1 MGFEEVYM
9 GFIQK
14 KTIYKYFLV
23 LAFLILAFAII
34 ISSAMGVADISFV
47 DSLRIIVSRIPLVG
61 RLIDSG
67 SIRQSH
73 YFIVLNVRLPRIL
86 LSALIGVGLSVVGS
100 AFQSM
105 FRNPMADPYILGVSS
120 GASAGATIAIV
131 LGFGSIIGGLSI
143 ITLFA
148 FLGAIFTIIV
158 VYNIA
163 RVGNKVTT
171 LGLILAGVA
180 VGLFLSSMVSLLM
193 FFNRD
198 DIEKIVM
205 WTMGS
210 VSAATWSKV
219 GILTPVVLIGSFII
233 ITYSRDLNAMSI
245 GDETAKSLGI
255 EVERV
260 KKILLTVSSLI
271 VASCVSTSGVIG
283 FVGLIVPHTI
293 RLIVGSD
300 QRAVLPFSALSGAIF
315 MVICDVMAR
324 NLIPPAEI
332 PVGALTSLFGAPFFI
347 FMLYKN
353 KKKVI

>member
-1 MGFEEVYM
+1 M
-9 GFIQK
+9 GFIK
-14 KTIYKYFLV
+14 KKRIYKYLLILSFI
-23 LAFLILAFAII
+23 ILAFVII
-34 ISSAMGVADISFV
+34 ISSTMGVADISFI
-47 DSLRIIVSRIPLVG
+47 DSLRIMVSRIPLVG
-61 RLIDSG
+61 SLIASDN
-67 SIRQSH
+67 IRQSH
-73 YFIVLNVRLPRIL
+73 YYIVLNVRLPRIL

-100 AFQSM
+100 TFQSM
-105 FRNPMADPYILGVSS
+105 FRNPMADPYILGISS

-131 LGFGSIIGGLSI
+131 LGFGGIIGGLSI

-148 FLGAIFTIIV
+148 FLGAILTVMV

-163 RVGNKVTT
+163 RVGNRVTT
-171 LGLILAGVA
+171 MSLILAGVA
-180 VGLFLSSMVSLLM
+180 VGLFLSSVVSLLM

-210 VSAATWSKV
+210 VSSATWNKV
-219 GILTPVVLIGSFII
+219 GILTPVVIIGSII
-233 ITYSRDLNAMSI
+233 IIAYARDLNAMSI

-255 EVERV
+255 EVEKV
-260 KKILLTVSSLI
+260 KKILLIVSSLI

-300 QRAVLPFSALSGAIF
+300 QRGVLPFSAISGAIF
-315 MVICDVMAR
+315 MVVCDTLAR
-324 NLIPPAEI
+324 NLIPPSEI
-332 PVGALTSLFGAPFFI
+332 PVGAITSFFGAPFFI

>member
-1 MGFEEVYM
+1 M

-14 KTIYKYFLV
+14 KRTYKYFFIASFIILV
-23 LAFLILAFAII
+23 LII
-34 ISSAMGVADISFV
+34 IVSSTIGVADISFI
-47 DSLRIIVSRIPLVG
+47 DSLKIMVSNIPVLG
-61 RLIDSG
+61 SSIDVE

-73 YFIVLNVRLPRIL
+73 RFIVLNVRLPRIL
-86 LSALIGVGLSVVGS
+86 LATLVGIGLSVVG
-100 AFQSM
+100 ATFQAM
-105 FRNPMADPYILGVSS
+105 FKNPMADPYILGISS

-131 LGFGSIIGGLSI
+131 VGFGAVVGGLN
-143 ITLFA
+143 ITMLLA
-148 FLGAIFTIIV
+148 FLGAVLTV
-158 VYNIA
+158 LLVYNIA
-163 RVGNKVTT
+163 RVGNRVTT
-171 LGLILAGVA
+171 LGLILAGIA
-180 VGLFLSSMVSLLM
+180 VGLFLSSVVSMLM

-210 VSAATWSKV
+210 VSAATWNKV
-219 GILTPVVLIGSFII
+219 AILTPVVVVGSIVI
-233 ITYSRDLNAMSI
+233 WAYARDLNAMSI

-271 VASCVSTSGVIG
+271 VACCVSTSGVIG

-300 QRAVLPFSALSGAIF
+300 QRALLPFSSVAGAIF
-315 MVICDVMAR
+315 MVVCDTLAR

-332 PVGALTSLFGAPFFI
+332 PVGAVTSLFGAPFFI
-347 FMLYKN
+347 LVLYRN

>member
-1 MGFEEVYM
+1 M
-9 GFIQK
+9 GFIK
-14 KTIYKYFLV
+14 KKRIYKYFLILAFIV
-23 LAFLILAFAII
+23 LAFVIT
-34 ISSAMGVADISFV
+34 ISSTMGVADISFI
-47 DSLRIIVSRIPLVG
+47 DSLRIMVSRIPLLG
-61 RLIDSG
+61 SLIDSE

-73 YFIVLNVRLPRIL
+73 YYIVSNVRLPRIL
-86 LSALIGVGLSVVGS
+86 LSALIGVGLSIVGS
-100 AFQSM
+100 TFQSM
-105 FRNPMADPYILGVSS
+105 FRNPMADPYVLGISS

-131 LGFGSIIGGLSI
+131 FGLGGIVGGLSI

-148 FLGAIFTIIV
+148 FLGAILTVVI

-163 RVGNKVTT
+163 RVGTRVTS
-171 LGLILAGVA
+171 LGLILAGIA

-205 WTMGS
+205 WIMGS
-210 VSAATWSKV
+210 VSAATWNRV
-219 GILTPVVLIGSFII
+219 GILAPVVILGSVII
-233 ITYSRDLNAMSI
+233 MAYARDLNAMSI

-255 EVERV
+255 EVEKV

-300 QRAVLPFSALSGAIF
+300 QRAVLPFSAVTGAIF
-315 MVICDVMAR
+315 MVVCDTLAR
-324 NLIPPAEI
+324 NLIPPSEI
-332 PVGALTSLFGAPFFI
+332 PVGAITSLFGAPFFI

>member
-1 MGFEEVYM
+1 M
-9 GFIQK
+9 GFIK
-14 KTIYKYFLV
+14 KKRIYKYFLILAFIV
-23 LAFLILAFAII
+23 LAFVIT
-34 ISSAMGVADISFV
+34 ISSTMGVADISFI
-47 DSLRIIVSRIPLVG
+47 DSLRIMVSRIPLLG
-61 RLIDSG
+61 SLIDSE

-73 YFIVLNVRLPRIL
+73 YYIVSNVRLPRIL
-86 LSALIGVGLSVVGS
+86 LSALIGVGLSIVGS
-100 AFQSM
+100 TFQSM
-105 FRNPMADPYILGVSS
+105 FRNPMADPYVLGISS

-131 LGFGSIIGGLSI
+131 FGLGGIVGGLSI

-148 FLGAIFTIIV
+148 FLGAILTVVI

-163 RVGNKVTT
+163 RVGTRVTS
-171 LGLILAGVA
+171 LGLILAGIA

-205 WTMGS
+205 WIMGS
-210 VSAATWSKV
+210 VSAATWNRV
-219 GILTPVVLIGSFII
+219 GILAPVVILGSVII
-233 ITYSRDLNAMSI
+233 MAYARDLNAMSI

-255 EVERV
+255 EVEKV

-300 QRAVLPFSALSGAIF
+300 QRAVLPFSAVTGAIF
-315 MVICDVMAR
+315 MVVCDTLAR
-324 NLIPPAEI
+324 NLIPPSEI
-332 PVGALTSLFGAPFFI
+332 PVGTITSLFGAPFFI

>member
-1 MGFEEVYM
+1 M
-9 GFIQK
+9 GFIK
-14 KTIYKYFLV
+14 KKRTYKYFLV
-23 LAFLILAFAII
+23 LAFIILAFVII
-34 ISSAMGVADISFV
+34 ISSTMGVADISFT
-47 DSLRIIVSRIPLVG
+47 DSLRIMVSRIPLLG
-61 RLIDSG
+61 SFIDSDNM
-67 SIRQSH
+67 RQSH
-73 YFIVLNVRLPRIL
+73 YYIVLNVRLPRIL

-100 AFQSM
+100 TFQSM
-105 FRNPMADPYILGVSS
+105 FRNPMADPYILGISS

-131 LGFGSIIGGLSI
+131 LGFGGIIGGLSI

-148 FLGAIFTIIV
+148 FIGALLTVMF

-163 RVGNKVTT
+163 RTGNRVTT
-171 LGLILAGVA
+171 LALVLAGVA
-180 VGLFLSSMVSLLM
+180 VGLFLSSVVSLLM

-210 VSAATWSKV
+210 VSSATWNKV
-219 GILTPVVLIGSFII
+219 GILTPVVIAGSMII
-233 ITYSRDLNAMSI
+233 MAYARDLNAMSI

-260 KKILLTVSSLI
+260 NKILLLVSSLI

-300 QRAVLPFSALSGAIF
+300 QRDVLPFSAVSGAIF
-315 MVICDVMAR
+315 MVICDTLAR
-324 NLIPPAEI
+324 NLIPPSEI
-332 PVGALTSLFGAPFFI
+332 PVGAITSLFGAPFFI
-347 FMLYKN
+347 FLLYKN

>member
-1 MGFEEVYM
+1 M

-14 KTIYKYFLV
+14 RRTYKYFLIASFIV
-23 LAFLILAFAII
+23 LAVVII
-34 ISSAMGVADISFV
+34 TSSTIGVADISFI
-47 DSLRIIVSRIPLVG
+47 DSLKIMISNIPVLG
-61 RLIDSG
+61 RFIDDG

-73 YFIVLNVRLPRIL
+73 RFIVLNVRLPRIL
-86 LSALIGVGLSVVGS
+86 LSTLIGIGLSVVG
-100 AFQSM
+100 ATFQAM
-105 FRNPMADPYILGVSS
+105 FRNPMADPYILGISS

-131 LGFGSIIGGLSI
+131 VGFGGIVGGLSVV
-143 ITLFA
+143 TLFA
-148 FLGAIFTIIV
+148 FLAAVLTV
-158 VYNIA
+158 LLVYNIA
-163 RVGNKVTT
+163 RVGNKVTS
-171 LGLILAGVA
+171 LGLILAGIA
-180 VGLFLSSMVSLLM
+180 VGLFLSSVVSMLM

-219 GILTPVVLIGSFII
+219 GILAPVVII
-233 ITYSRDLNAMSI
+233 CSIVIWAYARDLNAMSV

-255 EVERV
+255 EVEKV

-271 VASCVSTSGVIG
+271 VACCVSTSGVIG

-300 QRAVLPFSALSGAIF
+300 QRALLPFSSVAGAIF
-315 MVICDVMAR
+315 MVVCDTLAR

-332 PVGALTSLFGAPFFI
+332 PVGAVTSLFGAPFFI
-347 FMLYKN
+347 FMLYRN

>member
-1 MGFEEVYM
+1 M
-9 GFIQK
+9 GFIK
-14 KTIYKYFLV
+14 KKRIYKYFLILAFIV
-23 LAFLILAFAII
+23 LAFVIT
-34 ISSAMGVADISFV
+34 ISSTMGVADISFI
-47 DSLRIIVSRIPLVG
+47 DSLRIMVSRIPLLG
-61 RLIDSG
+61 SLIDSE

-73 YFIVLNVRLPRIL
+73 YYIVSNVRLPRIL
-86 LSALIGVGLSVVGS
+86 LSALIGVGLSIVGS
-100 AFQSM
+100 TFQSM
-105 FRNPMADPYILGVSS
+105 FRNPMADPYVLGISS

-131 LGFGSIIGGLSI
+131 FGLGGIVGGLSI

-148 FLGAIFTIIV
+148 FLGAILTVVI

-163 RVGNKVTT
+163 RVGTRVTS
-171 LGLILAGVA
+171 LGLILAGIA

-210 VSAATWSKV
+210 VSAATWNRV
-219 GILTPVVLIGSFII
+219 GILAPVVILGSVII
-233 ITYSRDLNAMSI
+233 MAYARDLNAMSI

-255 EVERV
+255 EVEKV

-300 QRAVLPFSALSGAIF
+300 QRAVLPFSAVTGAIF
-315 MVICDVMAR
+315 MVVCDTLAR
-324 NLIPPAEI
+324 NLIPPSEI
-332 PVGALTSLFGAPFFI
+332 PVGTITSLFGAPFFI